1 MKKVNRFTLEQQIME
16 CWHVVDDIDV
26 MHEFIGD
33 DKFFEGMKPEHQD
46 KIMNLLLGM
55 KEMYGLKFDRTF
67 KTFEQCVHNSD
78 VK

>member
-1 MKKVNRFTLEQQIME
+1 MEKVNRFTLEHQIME
-16 CWHVVDDIDV
+16 CWQVVDDIDLL
-26 MHEFIGD
+26 FQSIGD
-33 DKFFEGMKPEHQD
+33 DVFFEGMKPEHQA

-67 KTFEQCVHNSD
+67 KTFEQCVHNGD

>member
-1 MKKVNRFTLEQQIME
+1 MENVNRFTLEQQIME
-16 CWHVVDDIDV
+16 CWQVVDDIDV
-26 MHEFIGD
+26 LYEFIGD

-67 KTFEQCVHNSD
+67 KTFEQCVHNGD